1 MKNNKFFIPLVV
13 ILIFIFTSIILFIWL
28 VQQNK
33 PLYDQIG
40 KVISESDSGYSEL
53 IHIHADRERTIAFYI
68 TNNSELCVVLL
79 QKKLR
84 GYELSDYINKTPMST
99 DQGLSWQGSENQES
113 NIHMLYGVVKNPE
126 ITQILLI
133 SEGDK
138 TAHIIKNDEYSIW
151 YSLVENEL
159 KMPITIRATNKE
171 GKILFETGD
180 IGFWND

>member
-1 MKNNKFFIPLVV
+1 MKTNKFLNPLVV
-13 ILIFIFTSIILFIWL
+13 VFISVSFILWIWL
-28 VQQNK
+28 MQQNK

-53 IHIHADRERTIAFYI
+53 IHIHADRDQTIAFYK
-68 TNNSELCVVLL
+68 TNKSELCVVLL
-79 QKKLR
+79 QKKFR
-84 GYELSDYINKTPMST
+84 GYELSDYINKSPMFT
-99 DQGLSWQGSENQES
+99 DQNLSWQGSERQKS
-113 NIHMLYGVVKNPE
+113 NIHMLYGVVKDPE

-138 TAHIIKNDEYSIW
+138 TAHIINNGEYSIW

-171 GKILFETGD
+171 GKILYETGD
-180 IGFWND
+180 VGFWKD

>member
-1 MKNNKFFIPLVV
+1 MKIHKIFIPLFV
-13 ILIFIFTSIILFIWL
+13 IFFSISFILLLWL

-53 IHIHADRERTIAFYI
+53 IHILADIDRTIAFYK

-79 QKKLR
+79 QKKFR
-84 GYELSDYINKTPMST
+84 GYELSDYINKSPMFT
-99 DQGLSWQGSENQES
+99 DQDLSWKGSENQES
-113 NIHMLYGVVKNPE
+113 NIHMLYGVVKDPK

-133 SEGDK
+133 SEDDK
-138 TAHIIKNDEYSIW
+138 TAHIIKNGENTIW
-151 YSLVENEL
+151 YSLVENVL

-171 GKILFETGD
+171 GKILYETGD
-180 IGFWND
+180 VGFWND